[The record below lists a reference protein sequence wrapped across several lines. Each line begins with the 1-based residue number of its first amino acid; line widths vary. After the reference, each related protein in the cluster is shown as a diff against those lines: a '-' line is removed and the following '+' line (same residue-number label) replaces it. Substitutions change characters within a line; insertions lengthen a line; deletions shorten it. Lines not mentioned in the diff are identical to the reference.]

1 MSGGARRIAG
11 LAAAKAR
18 KHAVA
23 AISYGV
29 PGLLLLVL
37 AFKLATAAAFGVAP
51 GPAVPPD
58 GYVAS
63 EDRVTLYWR
72 RGSHE
77 GAFTVQVAVGTK
89 FDAPVFI
96 KKTTQTSLVLP
107 RLEPGREYCWR
118 VVEEPGARR
127 ACFTTQPAFVPY

>member
-1 MSGGARRIAG
+1 MSGGVRRVAG

-18 KHAVA
+18 KNAVP

-29 PGLLLLVL
+29 PALLLLAL
-37 AFKLATAAAFGVAP
+37 AFKLVAATALGVEA
-51 GPAVPPD
+51 GPTVPPD

-63 EDRVTLYWR
+63 EDRVKLYWR
-72 RGSHE
+72 RGSHM
-77 GAFTVQVAVGTK
+77 GDFTVQVAVGTK
-89 FDAPVFI
+89 FDTPVFK
-96 KKTTQTSLVLP
+96 KKTTETSLVLP

-127 ACFTTQPAFVPY
+127 ACFTTQPMFVPY